1 MPRKKQQNP
10 QAVKLDSEDGVTI
23 EAPGNLT
30 LDTDFLLGQDLEF
43 GDPDHDGKLLGL
55 EKFSEVAAEIGF
67 SVYPLG
73 DEESPAYSQ
82 LSMESQTG
90 NSHGAADSGRDD
102 DSRAAHSQPSFPPYL
117 SCRGCGQ
124 LRDGPLGPG
133 VDLVGPYCLRCC
145 KASREAKNTDF
156 CSPFASISG
165 IRSGAHLQ
173 LDDEEVGNEAGDKA
187 LTDEDKLPRLHS
199 CHVCGFSSRY
209 ANHVKRHMKTHNGE
223 KPYNCPLCTYA
234 SAQLVNLQR
243 HLRIHTGEKPYK
255 CDSCTFA
262 CSSLGNLKRHQ
273 RMHQPSAGAGREA
286 SPGPGG
292 GQVGLKRPAAEQ
304 RLGEEV
310 PGASTKEVA
319 RPTSNLSLGAQ
330 NSGYLSAF
338 DTLKGTST
346 PPVAASNQAPVHQPP
361 PLLGTT
367 GGSGSRVTRGGV
379 EDGAALPPSL
389 FPFTCRLC
397 GVVLEDEDGTS
408 AQICAK
414 CTLEMLTKDSSS
426 PNSPGERSDK
436 VYTCSSCPFL
446 THYPNHLARHM
457 KTHSGEKPYKCP
469 QCDYASAH
477 FDNLKRHHRV
487 HTGEKPYKCHLCD
500 YACGNLA
507 NLKRHQRVHSGAK
520 PFECAVCSYSCNQSM
535 NLKRHM
541 LRHTGEKPYKC
552 QECGYTTGH
561 WDNYKRHQKKHGLA
575 TDGWVKVPMTGNGEE
590 NAARKEMGVSG
601 QSHRK
606 EAGVDMQYMSREGG
620 QAIHSCY
627 KLEIV

>member
-10 QAVKLDSEDGVTI
+10 QPVKLDSEDGVAI
-23 EAPGNLT
+23 EAPGNLH
-30 LDTDFLLGQDLEF
+30 LDTDLFLGHDLEF
-43 GDPDHDGKLLGL
+43 DAPDHDKILGL
-55 EKFSEVAAEIGF
+55 EKFSAAEIGF
-67 SVYPLG
+67 SVFPLG
-73 DEESPAYSQ
+73 DESSAYSQ
-82 LSMESQTG
+82 LSMESETD
-90 NSHGAADSGRDD
+90 NSRSTSDNGREDE
-102 DSRAAHSQPSFPPYL
+102 SRASQSESSFPPYL

-124 LRDGPLGPG
+124 LRDELLGPG
-133 VDLVGPYCLRCC
+133 MDLVGSQPECEL
-145 KASREAKNTDF
+145 
-156 CSPFASISG
+156 G
-165 IRSGAHLQ
+165 
-173 LDDEEVGNEAGDKA
+173 DEEGDQS
-187 LTDEDKLPRLHS
+187 TSGEDKLCKQHS
-199 CHVCGFSSRY
+199 CHLCGFSSRY

-223 KPYNCPLCTYA
+223 KPFNCPLCTYA

-255 CDSCTFA
+255 CSSCSFA

-273 RMHQPSAGAGREA
+273 RMHVPSAGVGQDTSLRLDNPQTGSKKPVDLQRPNGEA
-286 SPGPGG
+286 SASGKVILFG
-292 GQVGLKRPAAEQ
+292 PAAF
-304 RLGEEV
+304 
-310 PGASTKEVA
+310 
-319 RPTSNLSLGAQ
+319 LS
-330 NSGYLSAF
+330 SSSA
-338 DTLKGTST
+338 
-346 PPVAASNQAPVHQPP
+346 
-361 PLLGTT
+361 
-367 GGSGSRVTRGGV
+367 TRGSV
-379 EDGAALPPSL
+379 ADEATIPPSL

-397 GVVLEDEDGTS
+397 GVVLEDEDGSS

-414 CTLEMLTKDSSS
+414 CTLDMLTKDSSSS

-436 VYTCSSCPFL
+436 VYTCSACPFL

-520 PFECAVCSYSCNQSM
+520 PFQCTLCSYNCNQSM

-575 TDGWVKVPMTGNGEE
+575 TDSWVKVPMTDNNEEEDARNRQGEKQDE
-590 NAARKEMGVSG
+590 SQQRKNKIFTLTTFSL
-601 QSHRK
+601 S
-606 EAGVDMQYMSREGG
+606 
-620 QAIHSCY
+620 
-627 KLEIV
+627 

>member
-10 QAVKLDSEDGVTI
+10 QPVKLDGEDGVAAD
-23 EAPGNLT
+23 APGNLP
-30 LDTDFLLGQDLEF
+30 LDTDFLLEQDLVF
-43 GDPDHDGKLLGL
+43 GDADHDRILGL
-55 EKFSEVAAEIGF
+55 EKFAAAEIGF
-67 SVYPLG
+67 SVCPLG
-73 DEESPAYSQ
+73 DEESSSYSQ
-82 LSMESQTG
+82 LSMESETDNSRSTG
-90 NSHGAADSGRDD
+90 DNRRESQ
-102 DSRAAHSQPSFPPYL
+102 SRGTQSEPTFPPYL

-124 LRDGPLGPG
+124 LRDEPL
-133 VDLVGPYCLRCC
+133 
-145 KASREAKNTDF
+145 DF
-156 CSPFASISG
+156 CSPFGSGGG
-165 IRSGAHLQ
+165 IRCGLQ
-173 LDDEEVGNEAGDKA
+173 IRADSQPDCEGLGNGVGDKEELSA
-187 LTDEDKLPRLHS
+187 EDRLLKQHS
-199 CHVCGFSSRY
+199 CHLCGFSSRY

-223 KPYNCPLCTYA
+223 KPFNCPLCTYA

-255 CDSCTFA
+255 CDTCAFA

-273 RMHQPSAGAGREA
+273 RMHVPNLPQMHSAVVGQDAPPQPVCGHNS
-286 SPGPGG
+286 
-292 GQVGLKRPAAEQ
+292 LKRP
-304 RLGEEV
+304 GI
-310 PGASTKEVA
+310 SEVA

-330 NSGYLSAF
+330 NSDYLSMTA
-338 DTLKGTST
+338 
-346 PPVAASNQAPVHQPP
+346 
-361 PLLGTT
+361 
-367 GGSGSRVTRGGV
+367 SGSSRTTRGAVAEGPS
-379 EDGAALPPSL
+379 LPTPL

-397 GVVLEDEDGTS
+397 GVVLEDEDGSS

-426 PNSPGERSDK
+426 SPNSPGERSDK
-436 VYTCSSCPFL
+436 VYTCAACPFL

-520 PFECAVCSYSCNQSM
+520 PFQCPVCSYSCNQSM

-561 WDNYKRHQKKHGLA
+561 WDNYKRHQKKHGVA
-575 TDGWVKVPMTGNGEE
+575 TDGWVKVPMIANHKSKIKEKK
-590 NAARKEMGVSG
+590 RK
-601 QSHRK
+601 
-606 EAGVDMQYMSREGG
+606 SREGETTTS
-620 QAIHSCY
+620 IYKTEKKHSI
-627 KLEIV
+627 LPGEALI